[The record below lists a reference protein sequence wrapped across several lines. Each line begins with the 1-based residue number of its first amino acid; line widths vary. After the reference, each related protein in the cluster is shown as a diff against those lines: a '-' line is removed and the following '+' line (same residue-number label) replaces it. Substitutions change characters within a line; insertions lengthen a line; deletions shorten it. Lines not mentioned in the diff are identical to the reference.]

1 MTILRYFLLAAAL
14 LAGAALPLAA
24 LGAQQSLILP
34 KGTTAQKL
42 APGHVV
48 FSLPNGQKAEVK
60 NYDPK
65 SGSFGSCVIYLPGG
79 KPLATGKGGT
89 LGGTG
94 KAGIDDEITW
104 GKKDAGG
111 AARIDDEVTW
121 RTAPAGDYVKID
133 DEVTWLPATL
143 KFEVTGLIDPDPPHR
158 PGTGL
163 IDPDPPM
170 RPGQPLGDPDPPLRG
185 LSPQPDPPGKGM
197 QQPPQFQ
204 K

>member
-1 MTILRYFLLAAAL
+1 MTVLRYIVLAAAL
-14 LAGAALPLAA
+14 IAGAAFPPAA
-24 LGAQQSLILP
+24 AGAQQSLILP

-42 APGHVV
+42 AAGHVL

-89 LGGTG
+89 LGG
-94 KAGIDDEITW
+94 AGR
-104 GKKDAGG
+104 AG
-111 AARIDDEVTW
+111 IDDEVTW
-121 RTAPAGDYVKID
+121 GKKGAAGTEPGDYVKID

-143 KFEVTGLIDPDPPHR
+143 KFEVTGVIDPDPPS
-158 PGTGL
+158 
-163 IDPDPPM
+163 
-170 RPGQPLGDPDPPLRG
+170 RPGQALGDPDPPPRAIGDPDPPPRG

-197 QQPPQFQ
+197 QQPGMQQPPPQFQ